1 MRADSDAAI
10 GVLAQL
16 VPAHRRKLNRIVADE
31 FGDAQRSAGARVPR
45 ADEDLDG
52 HAEPLERRKD
62 RRRVSK
68 RVVESGV
75 HRPEARQRPDL
86 SQQKIRGN
94 AEPVLPAR
102 GDGVIAEDER
112 PAYAA
117 LISMIL
123 NFIFPRGAATS
134 TVSPFFFP
142 MIALPTGDSLE
153 SLFSAGFASAEPT
166 M

>member
-1 MRADSDAAI
+1 MRANPDPTI
-10 GVLAQL
+10 RVLAQL
-16 VPAHRRKLNRIVADE
+16 VPAHRRKLNRIVTGKL
-31 FGDAQRSAGARVPR
+31 GDAQRSARARVPR
-45 ADEDLDG
+45 ADEDLDA

-62 RRRVSK
+62 HRRVSK
-68 RVVESGV
+68 RVVESSV

-102 GDGVIAEDER
+102 RDGVVAEDER

-123 NFIFPRGAATS
+123 NFIFPRGAAPS

-153 SLFSAGFASAEPT
+153 SLFSAEIGRASCR
-166 M
+166 